1 MRVFYNFRFA
11 FVLGLL
17 LILIAA
23 WAQFAGA
30 NGGIS
35 DKAPPTA
42 ETTTGGIPQDWLL
55 LDVHMATG
63 VLCAAC
69 HTEIPP
75 EPRPGFASC
84 VACHGTMLGTD
95 SPVPVHGPDP
105 HRSPHLALTETPDCT
120 SCHKVHQPSE
130 ASCTMC
136 HRAFDFDFR

>member
-1 MRVFYNFRFA
+1 MRVCHNLRFA
-11 FVLGLL
+11 FALGLL
-17 LILIAA
+17 LVLVAA
-23 WAQFAGA
+23 WAQFADA
-30 NGGIS
+30 NGGAAK
-35 DKAPPTA
+35 DD
-42 ETTTGGIPQDWLL
+42 TTTGDIPQDWLS
-55 LDVHMATG
+55 LDVHMAAG
-63 VLCAAC
+63 VACAAC
-69 HTEIPP
+69 HSEMPP

-136 HRAFDFDFR
+136 HRAFNFDFR